1 MPPQTQTETQA
12 RGAATRGRGL
22 SFPGWWPLVVQI
34 ALVVMAAAAYFLVR
48 GVTEGALETAQ
59 ANARTLVELEAMI
72 GLKREGL
79 IQAGI
84 DHDHTLVTLANWV
97 YIYGHW
103 PVIVVS
109 LVWLFLR
116 APDRFFILRNALF
129 ISGAIG
135 LVFFVS
141 LPVAPPR
148 LDVLELTD
156 TVTQFSDS
164 YRTLQP
170 PAFTNAYAAFP
181 SLHFGFNLLVGIT
194 IWQATRNPFAR
205 AFAVVM
211 PLAMAWAVV
220 ATANHYVIDVLAG
233 AAVALV
239 GLALSVYLARRYGRP
254 EWARPPE

>member
-1 MPPQTQTETQA
+1 MPLLTQT
-12 RGAATRGRGL
+12 RGAGAPGRGL
-22 SFPGWWPLVVQI
+22 SFPGWWPLFVQF
-34 ALVVMAAAAYFLVR
+34 ALVAMAAAAYFLVR

-59 ANARTLVELEAMI
+59 ANARALVGFESMI

-79 IQAGI
+79 IQAAI

-103 PVIVVS
+103 PVIVAS

-116 APDRFFILRNALF
+116 APDRFYVLRNALF
-129 ISGAIG
+129 IAGGIG
-135 LVFFVS
+135 LIFFVT

-148 LDVLELTD
+148 LEVLELTD
-156 TVTQFSDS
+156 TVTRFSDS

-194 IWQATRNPFAR
+194 IWQATRNPVAR
-205 AFAVVM
+205 TFAVLM
-211 PLAMAWAVV
+211 PAAMAWAVV
-220 ATANHYVIDVLAG
+220 ATANHYVIDVPAG
-233 AAVALV
+233 AAVALT
-239 GLALSVYLARRYGRP
+239 GLALSTYLARRYGRP

>member
-1 MPPQTQTETQA
+1 MPPQAQTHS
-12 RGAATRGRGL
+12 RGVAPRGRGL
-22 SFPGWWPLVVQI
+22 SFPGWWPLFVQF
-34 ALVVMAAAAYFLVR
+34 ALVVMAAMAYFLVR

-59 ANARTLVELEAMI
+59 ANARTLVDVEALI
-72 GLKREGL
+72 GLKREGF

-97 YIYGHW
+97 YVYGHW
-103 PVIVVS
+103 PVIFVS

-116 APDRFFILRNALF
+116 APDRYYVLRNALF

-135 LVFFVS
+135 LIFFVT

-148 LDVLELTD
+148 LDVLDLTD
-156 TVTQFSDS
+156 TVTRFSDS

-194 IWQATRNPFAR
+194 IWQASRNAFAR
-205 AFAVVM
+205 TFAVVM
-211 PLAMAWAVV
+211 PMAMAWAVV
-220 ATANHYVIDVLAG
+220 ATANHYVIDVFGG
-233 AAVALV
+233 AVVALT
-239 GLALSVYLARRYGRP
+239 GLALSVYLARTHGRP